1 MSGKDMFKKD
11 EKKAWLSTSYFREIV
26 YVLGVK
32 LDGYW
37 RNFFSSSSSTMYVGE
52 RRRGRGGERLDGNRG
67 GEGH

>member
-32 LDGYW
+32 LGW
-37 RNFFSSSSSTMYVGE
+37 LLEKFF
-52 RRRGRGGERLDGNRG
+52 
-67 GEGH
+67 